1 MELFI
6 YSTEF
11 FNGDNLANIFY
22 EGEYK
27 EAISYIKLSKYKGE
41 NFEFTTL
48 FKFIVRR
55 CIV

>member
-6 YSTEF
+6 YFTEF

-27 EAISYIKLSKYKGE
+27 EAIGYINLSKYKGE